1 LTEPLRILLVD
12 DEVEPGGS
20 EQDGGGSSAA
30 LARILRGEGHDAEA
44 LGPSEVKRSHIQ
56 SRDLILVDFRITE
69 EWTPAAA
76 PLVQQ
81 PQEGLAVLAVLRSW
95 LEDETEA
102 TGLALHSAKLEDLA
116 KGMALGRAEHVI
128 ARLHGL
134 EWAFSKLPLERT
146 TAPSHQRVVSLA
158 KAVRM
163 LVGLSGEGDDWK
175 AMLLDDVLSLP
186 PEPWADAAKR
196 QLEVAQLPQ
205 DELIRASGGLVALRW
220 LAHRLLPYPGVLVGP
235 SYTAAILGVD
245 PSLLVT
251 HDSQE
256 SALSSVLDAY
266 RYRGA
271 LSNFGGPRWWR
282 AGLEHQLA
290 AWAPSDI
297 ALASDESVAEVAKLT
312 GEGVEPQLGM
322 VACVGD
328 DFEPSGQLAPKLEC
342 VRLRPDDWPVF
353 AAPAWM
359 KIDDVLEDG
368 LRHYV
373 DPADLELLEQ

>member
-1 LTEPLRILLVD
+1 MTEPLRILLVD
-12 DEVEPGGS
+12 DEVQLGGS
-20 EQDGGGSSAA
+20 GQDGGGPSAA
-30 LARILRGEGHDAEA
+30 LARRLRGEGHDAEA
-44 LGPSEVKRSHIQ
+44 LGPSEVKRSHIK

-81 PQEGLAVLAVLRSW
+81 PKEGLAVLAVLRSW
-95 LEDETEA
+95 LEDETEP

-116 KGMALGRAEHVI
+116 NGMALGRAEHVI

-134 EWAFSKLPLERT
+134 EWAFSKLPPET
-146 TAPSHQRVVSLA
+146 MPPSHQRVVSLA

-163 LVGLSGEGDDWK
+163 LAGLSGEGDDWK
-175 AMLLDDVLSLP
+175 ATLLDDVLSLP

-196 QLEVAQLPQ
+196 QLEVAQLPH

-220 LAHRLLPYPGVLVGP
+220 LAHRVLPYPGVLVGL

-245 PSLLVT
+245 PSLLLT
-251 HDSQE
+251 HAGKE
-256 SALSSVLDAY
+256 SALSSALDAY

-271 LSNFGGPRWWR
+271 LSSFGGPRWWR
-282 AGLEHQLA
+282 AGLEHQLT
-290 AWAPSDI
+290 AWEPSDI
-297 ALASDESVAEVAKLT
+297 ALASDESVAEIAKLT

-328 DFEPSGQLAPKLEC
+328 DFEPSGQLAPKLDC